1 MNTLVTQKIGDMNK
15 YLVLVEKKNIFFY
28 VIVSFLGCFVHV
40 SLCTVYSFVNAE
52 SYYND
57 LTHSPYLV

>member
-15 YLVLVEKKNIFFY
+15 YLVSVEKKNFFFY